1 MGSYI
6 LRRILINI
14 PVLIVV
20 TILVFILIEIAP
32 GDMVDFFITDESEQY
47 LTEADYVALREK
59 LGLNDP
65 APVRYIKWVGEL
77 VQGNLGFSYIEAYP
91 VSDLLWSSMKNS
103 ILLMGAGLIMG
114 IVFGIPLGIY
124 TALRQYS
131 KADFLLSGLSFV
143 GLSMP
148 AFISGIIGMY
158 IFAVKLNWVPAG
170 GMRTPGENNIWDLLH
185 HLILPGFILATM
197 HMARIMRYTRFS
209 MLEVLNQDYVLTAT
223 AKGMKRSVVINRHAL
238 RNALLPVVTVIG
250 LSIPQLIVGAVFLET
265 IYTWPGMGKLYYG
278 AVVSRDYPVIM
289 GANLIIAI
297 MVLASNLLTDIAYSM
312 VDPRIQYE

>member
-20 TILVFILIEIAP
+20 TILVFTLIEIAP
-32 GDMVDFFITDESEQY
+32 GDMVDFFITDETEQY
-47 LTEADYVALREK
+47 MTEADLHELRER

-65 APVRYIKWVGEL
+65 APVRYMKWMGRI
-77 VQGNLGFSYIEAYP
+77 VQGDWGFSYIKA
-91 VSDLLWSSMKNS
+91 VSVGELLVQRIGNSM
-103 ILLMGAGLIMG
+103 LLMGTGLILG
-114 IVFGIPLGIY
+114 IAAGIPLGVF

-131 KADFLLSGLSFV
+131 FADFSLSGLSFV
-143 GLSMP
+143 GISMP

-170 GMRTPGENNIWDLLH
+170 GMRTPGVNTLPDLIH
-185 HLILPGFILATM
+185 HLILPGLILASM
-197 HMARIMRYTRFS
+197 QMARIMRYTRFS

-223 AKGMKRSVVINRHAL
+223 AKGMRRHVVINTHAL
-238 RNALLPVVTVIG
+238 RNALLPVVTIIG

-265 IYTWPGMGKLYYG
+265 IYTWPGMGTLYYD
-278 AVVSRDYPVIM
+278 AVISRDFPVIM
-289 GANLIIAI
+289 GANLIIAVI
-297 MVLASNLLTDIAYSM
+297 VLIANLLTDVVYSV
-312 VDPRIQYE
+312 VDPRIRYE